1 MTRETS
7 QIPNKEGHEM
17 KPLEF
22 NDIHRAYR
30 RGVDVLK
37 GVTFSVGRGEVV
49 GLLGRNGAGKT
60 TLMRIAM
67 GMIETQQ
74 GSVSVLGM
82 DPRHK
87 PLDVKRRVG
96 YVSEEQILPS
106 FLSVSQIIDLHRQ
119 LFPTWDGVMA
129 DDMVRNFGL
138 PLARKI
144 GNLSK
149 GQARQVALLGAVCHK
164 PEVLL
169 LDEPAGGLDPVARR
183 EFLETAINL
192 LNEAGSTILFSSHY
206 MSDVERLAERVVLI
220 HGGRVLVD
228 KSLDDLREGH
238 SVVLVPYVSSVTRE
252 DLVAMDGCLGARERS
267 DAIHAVFDLEPAG
280 CGSLLRRRLGIT
292 DAKCRTVALEEMFV
306 ELVGGQL

>member
-1 MTRETS
+1 M
-7 QIPNKEGHEM
+7 NA
-17 KPLEF
+17 LEF
-22 NDIHRAYR
+22 TDIHRSYK

-37 GVTFSVGRGEVV
+37 GLSFSVAQGEVV

-67 GMIETQQ
+67 GMIGTQQ
-74 GSVSVLGM
+74 GSVSILGS
-82 DPRHK
+82 DPRKK
-87 PLDVKRRVG
+87 PLDVKRRLG
-96 YVSEEQILPS
+96 YVSEEQILPP
-106 FLSVSQIIDLHRQ
+106 FLSVSQVIELHRK
-119 LFPTWDGVMA
+119 LFPGWDNAMA
-129 DDMVRNFGL
+129 DAMIRNFGL
-138 PLARKI
+138 PLGRKI
-144 GNLSK
+144 GQLSK
-149 GQARQVALLGAVCHK
+149 GQARQVALLGAVCHR
-164 PEVLL
+164 PELLL

-192 LNEAGSTILFSSHY
+192 LNEAGTTILFSSHY
-206 MSDVERLAERVVLI
+206 MTDVERLAERVVLI

-238 SVVLVPYVSSVTRE
+238 SVVLVPHGASVTRE
-252 DLVAMDGCLGARERS
+252 DLVVMEGCLSARERS

-292 DAKCRTVALEEMFV
+292 DAKCRNVALEEMFI